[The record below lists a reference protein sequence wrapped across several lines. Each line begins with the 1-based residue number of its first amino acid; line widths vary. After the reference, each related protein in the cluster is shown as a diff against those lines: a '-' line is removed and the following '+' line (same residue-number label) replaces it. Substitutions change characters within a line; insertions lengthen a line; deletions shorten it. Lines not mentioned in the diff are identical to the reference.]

1 MTAAAAA
8 TPPTRRAERAT
19 LATCGATHALHD
31 GFGDGMLLFL
41 PLWQAEMGLSL
52 AQAGA
57 LRAMYSIASAV
68 LQLPG
73 SFLGERIGPR
83 AVLAA
88 GTALLGLGY
97 VCGSLSAGYAVL
109 ALAILLTGA
118 GASVQHALSSS
129 LISHATEGPRLRA
142 VLGTYNF
149 LGDVGKVAVPAA
161 AAFAVAA
168 WSWRGAMGGLGILA
182 IAFAAALF
190 FLLRN
195 GEAQGAFA
203 PGKEER
209 GNAVVSHWPRFSML
223 AAISFA
229 DSLGRYGVLTLLPFV
244 LIAKGADI
252 ATVGLG
258 LSLVFAGG
266 ATGKFACGLI
276 AVRLGAVGTVLATE
290 TLTAAGIL
298 ALGALP
304 LSVALPLLPLLG
316 LTLNGTSS
324 VLYGSVPETVARDK
338 IARAFGLFYTMVSA
352 GTAVAPF
359 LYGYLAD
366 RLGLDRALY
375 VLAAGALCVL
385 PMALSL
391 KLIAPR
397 G

>member
-1 MTAAAAA
+1 
-8 TPPTRRAERAT
+8 
-19 LATCGATHALHD
+19 LA
-31 GFGDGMLLFL
+31 
-41 PLWQAEMGLSL
+41 
-52 AQAGA
+52 
-57 LRAMYSIASAV
+57 V
-68 LQLPG
+68 
-73 SFLGERIGPR
+73 
-83 AVLAA
+83 
-88 GTALLGLGY
+88 
-97 VCGSLSAGYAVL
+97 
-109 ALAILLTGA
+109 AILLTGA

-129 LISHATEGPRLRA
+129 LISHATEGPRLRVA
-142 VLGTYNF
+142 LGTYNF

-161 AAFAVAA
+161 AAFAVSA

-182 IAFAAALF
+182 IAFAAAIF
-190 FLLRN
+190 FLLCN
-195 GEAQGAFA
+195 GDTRGGATADTEAH
-203 PGKEER
+203 
-209 GNAVVSHWPRFSML
+209 GNAVVSHWPRFSVL
-223 AAISFA
+223 AAIAFA

-252 ATVGLG
+252 ATVGLA

-266 ATGKFACGLI
+266 ATGKFVCGLVAI
-276 AVRLGAVGTVLATE
+276 RLGPVGTVLATE
-290 TLTAAGIL
+290 TLTAAGIV

-304 LSVALPLLPLLG
+304 LSAVLPLLPLLG

-324 VLYGSVPETVARDK
+324 VLYGSVPETVARER

-375 VLAAGALCVL
+375 VLAAAALAVL

-391 KLIAPR
+391 KLFERR

>member
-1 MTAAAAA
+1 VTADAAARPEA
-8 TPPTRRAERAT
+8 RRGGRAT

-57 LRAMYSIASAV
+57 LRAMYSIASAA

-73 SFLGERIGPR
+73 SFLGERVGAR

-88 GTALLGLGY
+88 GTALLGIGY
-97 VCGSLSAGYAVL
+97 VCGSLSGGYAVL
-109 ALAILLTGA
+109 AAAILLTGA

-142 VLGTYNF
+142 VLGAYNF

-161 AAFAVAA
+161 AAFAVSA

-182 IAFAAALF
+182 IAFAAALL

-195 GEAQGAFA
+195 GDPRGGGPADSEA
-203 PGKEER
+203 R
-209 GNAVVSHWPRFSML
+209 GNAVVSHWPRFSLL

-252 ATVGLG
+252 ATVGLA

-266 ATGKFACGLI
+266 ATGKFVCGLVAI
-276 AVRLGAVGTVLATE
+276 RLGPVGTVLATE
-290 TLTAAGIL
+290 TLTAAGIV

-304 LSVALPLLPLLG
+304 LSAVLPLLPLLG

-324 VLYGSVPETVARDK
+324 VLYGSVPETVARER

-352 GTAVAPF
+352 ATAIAPF
-359 LYGYLAD
+359 LYGHLAD

-375 VLAAGALCVL
+375 VLAAAALAVL

-391 KLIAPR
+391 KLFERR